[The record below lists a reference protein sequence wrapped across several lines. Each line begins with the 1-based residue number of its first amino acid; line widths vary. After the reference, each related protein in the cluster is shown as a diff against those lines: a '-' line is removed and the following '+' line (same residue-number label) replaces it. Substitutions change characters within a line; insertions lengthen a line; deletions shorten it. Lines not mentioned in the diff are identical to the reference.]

1 MNIHYIRAAIEEAV
15 GIKLKLPEV
24 RDILVELGM
33 LTHSKAKRLIFTG
46 YQEFY
51 EMTDTNKEIVIKDL
65 LDEPVVEVVEDE

>member
-1 MNIHYIRAAIEEAV
+1 M
-15 GIKLKLPEV
+15 KLPEV

-33 LTHSKAKRLIFTG
+33 LTPSKAKRLIFTG

-65 LDEPVVEVVEDE
+65 LEEVVEVVETDE